1 MSGLKRGYFNSL
13 LVVLIMALSCFGRV
27 YGNELVIGTTFSP
40 ESLSYLITEWEK
52 QPNAAPIRMLN
63 RTSNS
68 LNKLFDDEK
77 NDNIDLVLSSSPMLF
92 YHLQE
97 KQRLAA
103 LPDKFSQGKKFVPE
117 ILQKTTVA
125 FSLSGYG
132 ILSNVSL
139 LENAEVDVPT
149 DWSGLISP
157 NLQGLVIMSSPS
169 RSDTTHIMIEALL
182 QKQGWQQGWALIH
195 QIMANVG
202 TISSRSFGVVDKV
215 QAGLG
220 AAGITI
226 DNYANLLTHYN
237 ADPHSALMFKYFP
250 NFPVSPTFIAITT
263 NSANSRQAS
272 AFIHFLLSN
281 SGQSTLYH
289 SKMGKY
295 PIIPLAKSHPLYA
308 AQQFLFSQPTI
319 DYQLMLKR
327 QDVVKL
333 VFEHQIIHRLA
344 QIQENWKILY
354 QKEQQAGHTLP
365 ELRKFLTAL
374 PVTEKQA
381 ADENYL
387 ETFNSNEALLDW
399 QQFFML
405 QQMRFVDAVE
415 KL

>member
-1 MSGLKRGYFNSL
+1 MSGIKRGYFHSL
-13 LVVLIMALSCFGRV
+13 LVVPVIALFCLGRA
-27 YGNELVIGTTFSP
+27 YSNELVIGTTFSP

-52 QPNAAPIRMLN
+52 QPNATSIRMLN

-125 FSLSGYG
+125 FSLSGCG
-132 ILSNVSL
+132 IFSNVAL

-195 QIMANVG
+195 QVMANVG

-237 ADPHSALMFKYFP
+237 VDPHSALIFKYFP

-263 NSANSRQAS
+263 NSTNSRQAS
-272 AFIHFLLSN
+272 AFIHFLLSDP
-281 SGQSTLYH
+281 GQSTLYH

-308 AQQFLFSQPTI
+308 TQQFLFSQPTI
-319 DYQLMLKR
+319 DYQLLLKR
-327 QDVVKL
+327 QEVVKL
-333 VFEHQIIHRLA
+333 MFEHQIIHRLA
-344 QIQENWKILY
+344 KIQENWKILY
-354 QKEQQAGHTLP
+354 QKEQQAGHPLP
-365 ELRKFLTAL
+365 ELREILTAL
-374 PVTEKQA
+374 PITEKQA
-381 ADENYL
+381 TDENYL
-387 ETFNSNEALLDW
+387 ETFKANEALLHW
-399 QQFFML
+399 QHFFML
-405 QQMRFVDAVE
+405 QQMRFVDTVE